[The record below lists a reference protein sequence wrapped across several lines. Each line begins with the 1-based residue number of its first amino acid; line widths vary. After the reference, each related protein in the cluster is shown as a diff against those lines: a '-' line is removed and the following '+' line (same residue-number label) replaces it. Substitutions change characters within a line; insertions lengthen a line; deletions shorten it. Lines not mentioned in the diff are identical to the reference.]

1 MQAVRLVGVDLHGF
15 ISSRGSEN
23 QTVIAE
29 KKRYEVRSHMHVRD
43 SQFYWVSMAARL
55 YYCVLS
61 QVRIDLCSLHNRNIK
76 STARESVA
84 GSIIPVA
91 PKPFI
96 VAWKMVMTLSLICFP
111 TTSREQVYGN
121 STECCT
127 SQDVKS
133 LLDESWS
140 QFLVGLENSS
150 FTEEGAWL
158 PTSLGTWP
166 VLPYHQK
173 SVRQPTIQTQ
183 YHWLDQL
190 CKKKYSSQYIDNYH
204 R

>member
-1 MQAVRLVGVDLHGF
+1 MQAVRLIRVDLHGF

-23 QTVIAE
+23 QTVIVK
-29 KKRYEVRSHMHVRD
+29 KKRYKIRSHTHVRD
-43 SQFYWVSMAARL
+43 TQFYWVSMAARL

-76 STARESVA
+76 LTGESVA

-91 PKPFI
+91 LKTYI
-96 VAWKMVMTLSLICFP
+96 VAWKMVMTLSLICLP

-121 STECCT
+121 STECWT
-127 SQDVKS
+127 RQDVKS

-150 FTEEGAWL
+150 FTEVGAWL

-166 VLPYHQK
+166 VLPYHQR

-190 CKKKYSSQYIDNYH
+190 CKKYSSQYIDKFH